1 MVRPDEGRSRIWRSP
16 DTVSRSRGG
25 IVSYPMYAQPPE
37 PRTRPRSVTISSY
50 LLYAVAGVQLVTAV
64 LLLTVLGTMT
74 DVYREAY
81 AGTSEEGLESI
92 VLGGN
97 VVTVVITVLISVGL
111 VLLAL
116 FNNRGR
122 NGSRITTWVIGGLS
136 LCCGGLGVAGSAL
149 TSSMNLEGS
158 GGNGPSATEVE
169 QRLSDALPSWYN
181 PISTTLSVIALVAML
196 VALILLALP
205 ASNAFFRKPAGH
217 FDPSIPYPAYPGQP
231 PYPGQPQPGQPYP
244 GQPSYPGQPYPGQPS
259 YSGQPYPG
267 QPQPGQFQP
276 GQPYPGQ
283 PQPGQFQPGQPY
295 PGQPQPG
302 QAPPETSGQSS
313 SAPPAS
319 DQPSGSAP
327 DAPPVNQTPPAGQD
341 QSPHTGSVPP
351 TDPWSAPEPADKP
364 DRPPTDPTA
373 QA

>member
-1 MVRPDEGRSRIWRSP
+1 
-16 DTVSRSRGG
+16 
-25 IVSYPMYAQPPE
+25 MYAQPPE
-37 PRTRPRSVTISSY
+37 PRTRPSTVTISSY
-50 LLYAVAGVQLVTAV
+50 LLYLVAGVQLVTAV

-81 AGTSEEGLESI
+81 AGTSEEGLETI

-97 VVTVVITVLISVGL
+97 IVTVVITVLISVGL

-149 TSSMNLEGS
+149 TSSMNLES
-158 GGNGPSATEVE
+158 GGGTGPSATEVE
-169 QRLSDALPSWYN
+169 RRLSDALPSWYN
-181 PISTTLSVIALVAML
+181 PISITLSVIALVAML

-231 PYPGQPQPGQPYP
+231 GQP
-244 GQPSYPGQPYPGQPS
+244 YPGQPYPGQP
-259 YSGQPYPG
+259 YPGQPYPGQPYPG

-302 QAPPETSGQSS
+302 QSPPERPTETSGQSS
-313 SAPPAS
+313 APPS
-319 DQPSGSAP
+319 GDQPSGQTP
-327 DAPPVNQTPPAGQD
+327 DAPPVQQPPAEERD

-351 TDPWSAPEPADKP
+351 TDPWSAPESADKP
-364 DRPPTDPTA
+364 DRPPSDPTA
-373 QA
+373 QG